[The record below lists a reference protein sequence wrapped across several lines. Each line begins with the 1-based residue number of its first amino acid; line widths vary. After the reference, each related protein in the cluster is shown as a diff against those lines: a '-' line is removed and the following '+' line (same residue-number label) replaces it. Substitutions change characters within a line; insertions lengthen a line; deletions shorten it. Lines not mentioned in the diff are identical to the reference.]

1 MNTWQA
7 QLSSLGVLRTSLV
20 LFAPLLAVAGLTLYG
35 QACNCD
41 ETLTPI
47 VDGPSEPELCDPTV
61 PCAKEN
67 QVRRFDQCVA
77 SGCESD
83 SDCCPGTRCRV
94 DFNTCW
100 PKFLDGEF
108 SCEEDADCQDS
119 AARCQDVVIGERDP
133 LPVCSYDRCTGDLD
147 CGPGR
152 LCYHSVCVN
161 SAPCGGSCP
170 DGEVCDVL
178 TNTCSIVGDGAVGC
192 DQECDGLR
200 VLADPDVMR
209 GEVCCGIVCQCKGLP
224 PLVPSRYGKY
234 SSIAL
239 AGDAPKVSA
248 YDNEYGDLVLLH
260 YEKDGTLNDVEYV
273 DGAPA
278 TGEVVADPTGPRNGI
293 AEPGPNV
300 GTHTSIV
307 ADTNGKVRIA
317 YYDLDQRA
325 LKVAVQTD
333 AGWNVHVVDTPTDE
347 GSVGMFT
354 DIAIHPQTQ
363 LISISYLATNQ
374 TGAPSIAGLANGLKV
389 ASSVVAEP
397 ASATDWQISFVDMRE
412 NKDACNG
419 SCSVTQACVLG
430 GGEPSCLE
438 VSTNCGSSCS
448 DNETC
453 VFNGNQSESIC
464 ALGPTMEASEQRP
477 DARGLHSSITVSE
490 TATYIAYYDS
500 IDGTVRLSQLNGS
513 DLAGSW
519 VIDGDGVDGRVN
531 GNVGLFPSIGESNG
545 EIHIVYTDFSNHQVR
560 HWHGAPGAEGTRS
573 TVDFGLEEEAAG
585 QRFVGGGAS
594 LAMVNDRGV
603 VVYQDAS
610 HLNLMWAEQNENG
623 WDVATLLAEG
633 AQGFYSDLAVSNDSA
648 FIVSVMA
655 ELDGRT
661 LEHPRVGL
669 VIRSLPGQ

>member
-1 MNTWQA
+1 MNTWRNH
-7 QLSSLGVLRTSLV
+7 LSSVGILRALLV
-20 LFAPLLAVAGLTLYG
+20 LVSPLVAVAGITLYG

-47 VDGPSEPELCDPTV
+47 VDPPGEPELCDPTV

-77 SGCESD
+77 AGCESD

-108 SCEEDADCQDS
+108 SCEEDSDCQDS

-152 LCYHSVCVN
+152 ICFHSVCVN
-161 SAPCGGSCP
+161 TAPCGGGCP

-178 TNTCSIVGDGAVGC
+178 TSTCNQVGDGAVGC
-192 DQECDGLR
+192 DQECEGMR

-234 SSIAL
+234 SRIAL
-239 AGDAPKVSA
+239 AGESPKVSA

-260 YEKDGTLNDVEYV
+260 YEKDGALSQVEYV
-273 DGAPA
+273 DGIPSS
-278 TGEVVADPTGPRNGI
+278 GEVVADPTGPRNGI

-300 GTHTSIV
+300 GTHTAIASTS
-307 ADTNGKVRIA
+307 DGKVRIA

-325 LKVAVQTD
+325 LKVAIQTD
-333 AGWNVHVVDTPTDE
+333 AGWNIHVVDTPTDD
-347 GSVGMFT
+347 GTVGTFA
-354 DIAIHPQTQ
+354 DIAVHPQTG

-374 TGAPSIAGLANGLKV
+374 TGAPGIAEAANGLKV
-389 ASSVVAEP
+389 ATSVVTEP
-397 ASATDWQISFVDMRE
+397 AASTDWQINYVDMRE
-412 NKDACNG
+412 NRDPCRG
-419 SCSVTQACVLG
+419 ECSVTQACVLD

-438 VSTNCGSSCS
+438 VSNNCASSCS

-453 VFNGNQSESIC
+453 VSTGAQSEAIC
-464 ALGPTMEASEQRP
+464 ALDPTMEASPQLP
-477 DARGLHSSITVSE
+477 YARGLHSSIISTDA
-490 TATYIAYYDS
+490 ATFVAYYDS
-500 IDGTVRLSQLNGS
+500 IDGTVRLSEVNGS
-513 DLAGSW
+513 SSTSW
-519 VIDGDGVDGRVN
+519 VIDGDGQDGRTD
-531 GNVGLFPSIGESNG
+531 GDVGRFPSLAQIGDELQ
-545 EIHIVYTDFSNHQVR
+545 IVYTDFSKHQFR
-560 HWHGAPGAEGTRS
+560 HWRGTPGTTGERS
-573 TVDFGLEEEAAG
+573 TVDFGLEEETAG
-585 QRFVGGGAS
+585 QRFVGAGAA
-594 LAMVNDRGV
+594 LAIANDRGV
-603 VVYQDAS
+603 AVYQDAT
-610 HLNLMWAEQNENG
+610 HLNLLWAEQTENG
-623 WDVATLLAEG
+623 WEVSTLLGDG
-633 AQGFYSDLAVSNDSA
+633 AQGFYSDLALSDSSA

-669 VIRSLPGQ
+669 VIRSLPTP